1 MAEEA
6 LKAGRSYVINIK
18 DTNNTNSK
26 NYKNLNKLNVK
37 TIEELENFLFNYESA
52 NLERSESVKN
62 LRYWRQMEQ
71 QFFIS
76 KTLRKKNRA
85 SLPDLL
91 NFNAYQQERNYDE
104 ERVKKDIDQE
114 DCPIREWIRGIWNEW
129 FDEVFPLSES
139 EKKFR
144 SDLLKSRSKKTS
156 TEQKQDEEDTRD
168 AFIKD
173 EDDDDDDES
182 ISVTSEDLANQRNI
196 GESGALK
203 KALHSANVYEKYDKV
218 EITNKTKLDSKL
230 MRDIENEISEL
241 TKRIEVKFNAFD
253 LCRRG
258 CLFRKLGMLKLA
270 LNDLTQVIE
279 LESNYIDAYWNRH
292 LIYLAQNKKEQA
304 LNDLN
309 TILKLRKTHAGAY
322 LSRGDLCAD
331 KFETSMAIVN
341 YSQAIKY
348 EPNNYLAYY
357 KRAQMY
363 ETNGDIIMA
372 MDDYST
378 TTKLN
383 PKISEAWFKH
393 GMNYYNN
400 K

>member
-1 MAEEA
+1 
-6 LKAGRSYVINIK
+6 
-18 DTNNTNSK
+18 
-26 NYKNLNKLNVK
+26 
-37 TIEELENFLFNYESA
+37 
-52 NLERSESVKN
+52 LERSESTKN
-62 LRYWRQMEQ
+62 IRYWRKIEP

-76 KTLRKKNRA
+76 KTLRKRNRA

-91 NFNAYQQERNYDE
+91 NFNEYQQERDYDE
-104 ERVKKDIDQE
+104 QKIYGLDKDDN
-114 DCPIREWIRGIWNEW
+114 PIREWVRGIWNKW

-144 SDLLKSRSKKTS
+144 NDLLKSRSKKTS
-156 TEQKQDEEDTRD
+156 TEGEKPNKYNNNNK
-168 AFIKD
+168 KD
-173 EDDDDDDES
+173 VDDDNDDDFNDNES
-182 ISVTSEDLANQRNI
+182 ISIKSEEIKNENKVNNNEKSDAF
-196 GESGALK
+196 K
-203 KALHSANVYEKYDKV
+203 KALHSAHIYEKYDKV
-218 EITNKTKLDSKL
+218 EITNKSKLDSKL
-230 MRDIENEISEL
+230 IKDIESEINEL
-241 TKRIEVKFNAFD
+241 NKRIEIRFNTFD

-292 LIYLAQNKKEQA
+292 LIYLAQNKKDLA

-309 TILKLRKTHAGAY
+309 TILKLKKSHAGAY

-348 EPNNYLAYY
+348 ESNNYLAYY

-363 ETNGDIIMA
+363 ETNGDILMA

-393 GMNYYNN
+393 GMNYFN
-400 K
+400 KK